1 MWNRI
6 RITLMNWLNRF
17 RIFMIG
23 RNGSDQFNLAL
34 LIAYLVLSVFSS
46 FFIGIRIV
54 YAILYVLSLALLV
67 VFFWRF
73 FSRNVASRQ
82 LENERFLNWWN
93 PTRYAL
99 IQWKN
104 RITDRDHVYVKCKRC
119 GQRLRLPKRRGRL
132 NVTCPKCGNRF
143 IKKT

>member
-6 RITLMNWLNRF
+6 RITLINWLNRF

-23 RNGSDQFNLAL
+23 RNGSDQFNFAL

-104 RITDRDHVYVKCKRC
+104 RITDRDHTYVKCKRC
-119 GQRLRLPKRRGRL
+119 GQRLRLPKGRGRL

>member
-23 RNGSDQFNLAL
+23 RNGSDQFNFAL

-54 YAILYVLSLALLV
+54 YAILICFIPGSFGGLFLALL
-67 VFFWRF
+67 FAQCGIPQRKTNA
-73 FSRNVASRQ
+73 FSTGGTPPAMPSSSGRTAS
-82 LENERFLNWWN
+82 
-93 PTRYAL
+93 PTA
-99 IQWKN
+99 
-104 RITDRDHVYVKCKRC
+104 ITYTSNASAADSGFACRKDADV
-119 GQRLRLPKRRGRL
+119 
-132 NVTCPKCGNRF
+132 
-143 IKKT
+143 

>member
-23 RNGSDQFNLAL
+23 RNGSDQFNFAL

-104 RITDRDHVYVKCKRC
+104 RITDRDHTYVKCKRC
-119 GQRLRLPKRRGRL
+119 GQRLRLPKGRGRL